1 LTAEQS
7 QQTGYRNFTQ
17 VILRN
22 FTELPEAP
30 ALKFKRGGTSEPWQ
44 TINYR
49 ELGNI
54 CMRVAA
60 GLVRRGL
67 NPGERV
73 AILSNNRPEWVYA
86 DIGSILAGA
95 ISSAIYASDL
105 AEQAEYIINNLDA
118 SYLFVEDTVQ
128 LEKILQVR
136 QRIPGVRGVFIFSG
150 GTGPDKYS
158 AADNWI
164 TPFSELLSGDATP
177 DIRQRVYSLAES
189 TQGEDPMCIVYTSGT
204 TGNSKGAILTHNNYL
219 STSEMITEAIGD
231 TSRITLNLSFLPL
244 AHAFE
249 RFAGYYLVIYLG
261 RTIAYA
267 ESLEKI
273 TDNFR
278 EVQPRYAVCVPRVFE
293 KIHAKISSGVKS
305 SPAWKRR
312 LFEWA
317 MKTGGECAG
326 LRRCGRLVPAP
337 LRLQCMLADKLI
349 FSKVRAAF
357 GGRIE
362 FFVSGGAPLAKEL
375 AEFFYSLGILIIEG
389 WGATEGTTPYSL
401 NTPRNF
407 RFGSVGKAL
416 PRVHVRIAADG
427 ELEVKGPNIF
437 KGYWRNPEETKD
449 AFTPD
454 GYFRTG
460 DIGTIDEEGWIYIT
474 DRKKQLIITSA
485 GKNIAPAAVE
495 KEILQGAHIEMAYIH
510 GDRRNYL
517 TALIVLNE
525 FQARQTARSF
535 GMEDMPWQDLI
546 QDPLLLSEVR
556 KEIDA
561 ANERM
566 PRFMQ
571 VKYFRVA
578 PHPFTVETGELT
590 PTMKL
595 KKRIIEE
602 KYKDLLDSMYE

>member
-1 LTAEQS
+1 MKKDGLLIARQF
-7 QQTGYRNFTQ
+7 QQTDYRNFTQ

-22 FTELPEAP
+22 FTEIPDVP
-30 ALKFKRGGTSEPWQ
+30 ALKFKKGGSWQ
-44 TINYR
+44 EIKYR
-49 ELGNI
+49 DLGKI
-54 CMRVAA
+54 CMSVAA
-60 GLVRRGL
+60 GLIGRGL
-67 NPGERV
+67 EPGERI

-86 DIGSILAGA
+86 DLGSILAGG
-95 ISSAIYASDL
+95 ISSAIYASDM
-105 AEQAEYIINNLDA
+105 AEQAEFIVNNLEA
-118 SYLFVEDTVQ
+118 SYLFIEDTTQ

-136 QRIPGVRGVFIFSG
+136 QRIPSVREVFVFDGS
-150 GTGPDKYS
+150 D
-158 AADNWI
+158 AADGNWI
-164 TPFSELLSGDATP
+164 TPFGDLLSTAATP
-177 DIRQRVYSLAES
+177 EIMEKIYSLVGSA
-189 TQGEDPMCIVYTSGT
+189 QGEDPMCIVYTSGT
-204 TGNSKGAILTHNNYL
+204 TGNPKGAILTHNNYL
-219 STSEMITEAIGD
+219 KTAEMISEAIGD

-267 ESLEKI
+267 ESMEKI
-273 TDNFR
+273 ADNFR
-278 EVQPRYAVCVPRVFE
+278 EVQPCYAVCVPRVFE
-293 KIHAKISSGVKS
+293 KIHAKIISGVKS
-305 SPAWKRR
+305 APAWKRR
-312 LFEWA
+312 LFDWA
-317 MKTGGECAG
+317 IKAG
-326 LRRCGRLVPAP
+326 RESAGRLRSGLPVPP
-337 LRLQCMLADKLI
+337 LLKFKCATADKLI
-349 FSKVRAAF
+349 FRKVRAAF

-375 AEFFYSLGILIIEG
+375 AEFFHSVGILIIEG

-401 NTPRNF
+401 NTPGQF

-416 PRVHVRIAADG
+416 PRVHVRVAGDG

-437 KGYWRNPEETKD
+437 KGYWRMPEETRD
-449 AFTPD
+449 VFTPD

-495 KEILQGAHIEMAYIH
+495 REILQCAHIEMAYIH

-517 TALIVLNE
+517 TALVVLNE
-525 FQARQTARSF
+525 FQARQTARGF

-546 QDPLLLSEVR
+546 QDPLLLAEVR

-561 ANERM
+561 ANEKM

-578 PHPFTVETGELT
+578 PHPFSVETGELT

-595 KKRIIEE
+595 KKRVIEE
-602 KYKDLLDSMYE
+602 KYKDLLDSMY

>member
-1 LTAEQS
+1 MIAKQF
-7 QQTGYRNFTQ
+7 QQAGCRNFTQ

-22 FTELPEAP
+22 FTELADAP
-30 ALKFKRGGTSEPWQ
+30 ALRFKKGDSWQ
-44 TINYR
+44 SVSYR
-49 ELGNI
+49 ELGDI
-54 CMRVAA
+54 CMGVAA
-60 GLVRRGL
+60 GLISRGL
-67 NPGERV
+67 RPGERI
-73 AILSNNRPEWVYA
+73 AILSNNRPEWAYA

-95 ISSAIYASDL
+95 ISSAIYVSDM
-105 AEQAEYIINNLDA
+105 AEQAEYIINNLEA
-118 SYLFVEDTVQ
+118 SYIFVEDAAQ

-136 QRIPGVRGVFIFSG
+136 ERVPSVREVFVFSG
-150 GTGPDKYS
+150 PAELAEGDWVK
-158 AADNWI
+158 
-164 TPFSELLSGDATP
+164 PFSDLLSTEATP
-177 DIRQRVYSLAES
+177 DIREKVYSLADS
-189 TQGEDPMCIVYTSGT
+189 AKGEDPMCIVYTSGT
-204 TGNSKGAILTHNNYL
+204 TGNPKGAILTHNNYL
-219 STSEMITEAIGD
+219 KTAEMIVEAIGD
-231 TSRITLNLSFLPL
+231 TGGIRLNLSFLPL

-249 RFAGYYLVIYLG
+249 RFAGYYLVIYMG

-267 ESLEKI
+267 ESLDKVAG
-273 TDNFR
+273 NFR
-278 EVQPRYAVCVPRVFE
+278 EVQPSYAVCVPRVFE
-293 KIHAKISSGVKS
+293 KIHAKITFEARS

-312 LFEWA
+312 LFDWA
-317 MKTGGECAG
+317 MKTGAESAGRRRAG
-326 LRRCGRLVPAP
+326 LPVPLVLKFKSAA
-337 LRLQCMLADKLI
+337 ADKLV

-362 FFVSGGAPLAKEL
+362 FFVSGGAPLSKEL
-375 AEFFYSLGILIIEG
+375 AEFFHAAGILIIEG

-401 NTPRNF
+401 NTPREF
-407 RFGSVGKAL
+407 RFGSVGRAL
-416 PRVHVRIAADG
+416 PRVHVRIAEDG

-437 KGYWRNPEETKD
+437 QGYWRNPEETRD

-460 DIGTIDEEGWIYIT
+460 DIGTIDDDGWIYIT

-495 KEILQGAHIEMAYIH
+495 RELLQCPHIDMAYIH

-517 TALIVLNE
+517 TALVVLNE
-525 FQARQTARSF
+525 SQARRTARGF

-546 QDPLLLSEVR
+546 QDPLLLAEVR

-578 PHPFTVETGELT
+578 PHPFSLETGEMT

-595 KKRIIEE
+595 KKRVIEE
-602 KYKDLLDSMYE
+602 KYKDLFDSMYD